1 MHESVVNEL
10 VICLSEVN
18 EFVICLSVVSEFVRN
33 NALVINVTIIL

>member
-1 MHESVVNEL
+1 MNEL